1 MKKLYLFTFFICF
14 QAGVFAQQQII
25 PCEFTWQAIKLP
37 GGAIADY
44 TSPQTDDQP
53 YQGPCVAFALAA
65 TLESQYEIDHN
76 RPNRNL
82 DLSEAFADYA
92 IYDWD
97 TQNILSAFSNNFAI
111 PEEAAGN
118 FARYCEDERNDCQL
132 VTQVRP
138 CIDNNECFVIT
149 DYMNS
154 QTLEWE
160 QSVQCVACPTNL
172 KKARGSG
179 VAKINDQV
187 NNLNDLKLKLM
198 NDGPMVLKL
207 NNHTLANQFFNF
219 GANSSVAF
227 HAVSVIGWKN
237 APGGIQLHF
246 KDSWPEKAGYKYSKV
261 LTAQALMQVIQ
272 TGETDDL
279 GFEFF
284 QVRNAHVVGEKVPYI
299 NFSFF
304 SPADQCPPKAQI
316 ILSPP
321 TIHSV
326 VINGPAIIRNQLT
339 VVTATLNCNGEAAV
353 DWEWSIPSSALHPV
367 TMNVC
372 DSNLTFS
379 TNTSANSMEIKVRAK
394 ASNGLWS
401 PWRSRTFMVTSNQ
414 F

>member
-1 MKKLYLFTFFICF
+1 MKKLYLFTFLLCI

-25 PCEFTWQAIKLP
+25 PCEFTWKAIKLP
-37 GGAIADY
+37 NGAVADY
-44 TSPQTDDQP
+44 TSPQTDNQP

-76 RPNRNL
+76 KPNRNL
-82 DLSEAFADYA
+82 NLSEAFADYA
-92 IYDWD
+92 IYNWT
-97 TQNILSAFSNNFAI
+97 TQNILDAFKYNFAI

-118 FARYCEDERNDCQL
+118 FARFCDDELNDCQL

-138 CIDNNECFVIT
+138 CIDNNECFTIT
-149 DYMNS
+149 EYMNS

-160 QSVQCVACPTNL
+160 QSVQCVPCPANL
-172 KKARGSG
+172 KRARGSG
-179 VAKINDQV
+179 VAKINDNI

-207 NNHTLANQFFNF
+207 NNHTLANQFYNF
-219 GANSSVAF
+219 GANSSLAF

-246 KDSWPEKAGYKYSKV
+246 KDSWPDHPGYKYSKV
-261 LTAQALMQVIQ
+261 LTPQALMQVIQ

-304 SPADQCPPKAQI
+304 SPADQCPAKVPLAMY
-316 ILSPP
+316 PP
-321 TIHSV
+321 TIHSLFLNEAV
-326 VINGPAIIRNQLT
+326 IIRNQYN
-339 VVTATLNCNGEAAV
+339 VVHANLNCNGEAAV
-353 DWEWSIPSSALHPV
+353 DWEWSIPNSGLHPIV
-367 TMNVC
+367 KNAC
-372 DSNLTFS
+372 DSRLTFY

-401 PWRSRTFMVTSNQ
+401 PWRSRVFIVTNNR